1 MSIKPDDGLLYSAPH
16 ILSMTY
22 FVPVYLVHR
31 IEAAGCIP
39 PPVRPGKCITQYGSQ
54 LKDMII
60 QLHINNLVLFKLS
73 VSLLLSLLAF
83 KEQKRYREIPPN
95 RIILKTKFNK
105 LFITPCNVPST

>member
-39 PPVRPGKCITQYGSQ
+39 PPG
-54 LKDMII
+54 
-60 QLHINNLVLFKLS
+60 
-73 VSLLLSLLAF
+73 
-83 KEQKRYREIPPN
+83 
-95 RIILKTKFNK
+95 
-105 LFITPCNVPST
+105 TPRKVHYTIWQPAQGYDYPTPY

>member
-39 PPVRPGKCITQYGSQ
+39 PPRYAPESA
-54 LKDMII
+54 
-60 QLHINNLVLFKLS
+60 LHNMAAS
-73 VSLLLSLLAF
+73 S
-83 KEQKRYREIPPN
+83 
-95 RIILKTKFNK
+95 RI
-105 LFITPCNVPST
+105 